1 MDCNHI
7 PKVVT
12 WGIDRKRN
20 CKSIVTLYGCTKCD
34 ITWKKLPKFEDKEP
48 EHFHTEYVEG
58 CFACKVKTLELNPGD
73 ASRVN
78 SMPQKKWDKE
88 LADYRSARKQGIQPA
103 GTTRKHID
111 EAIAAS
117 DRSGMAFNAD
127 TMGSAKTMT
136 AEKAEVMKFL
146 DNVK

>member
-1 MDCNHI
+1 M
-7 PKVVT
+7 
-12 WGIDRKRN
+12 
-20 CKSIVTLYGCTKCD
+20 
-34 ITWKKLPKFEDKEP
+34 
-48 EHFHTEYVEG
+48 
-58 CFACKVKTLELNPGD
+58 NPGD